1 MENDAH
7 SSYSFQQD
15 QLFTSNLLNGIYN
28 GLPSAHFYKSPQ
40 RLLFTF
46 YLLLTVYRALNETV
60 E

>member
-15 QLFTSNLLNGIYN
+15 QIFKKKNGIYN
-28 GLPSAHFYKSPQ
+28 GLPSAHYYKSPQ

-46 YLLLTVYRALNETV
+46 YLLLTVYQALNETV
-60 E
+60 A